1 MAFKFEQ
8 LRVWQMAVEL
18 SGEVYDLCKSFPESE
33 RFVLSSQIQRA
44 ADSISLNIAE
54 GSTGQST
61 AEFKR
66 FLGIALRS
74 ALEVVGCIFLGRRRG
89 IIRQERFDYFYK
101 YLTNLI
107 KGIQSLRSILR

>member
-1 MAFKFEQ
+1 MAFKFEG

-18 SGEVYDLCKSFPESE
+18 SGEVDELCKSFPESE
-33 RFVLSSQIQRA
+33 RYVLTSQMQRA

-74 ALEVVGCIFLGRRRG
+74 ALEVVGCLFLGKRRG
-89 IIRQERFDYFYK
+89 IISAESFDYFYQA
-101 YLTNLI
+101 LTRLI
-107 KGIQSLRSILR
+107 KGIQSLRSSLK